1 MKQPPTQRLKPF
13 IANATWDSKEMV
25 TIVLIE
31 MNAKQCRVK
40 KTRHVKTLSEASS
53 VSVMTDLYATVR
65 YALMKMNAKAKV

>member
-1 MKQPPTQRLKPF
+1 
-13 IANATWDSKEMV
+13 MV